1 MKGTILATLRVD
13 ERYSETSCALTLA
26 QVEEISDRLHLAFV
40 VTFFPKYDGYDGK
53 VYNVLVSSD
62 REACRKRFI
71 SAAKTLIEGGK
82 EGLLKE
88 LKDG

>member
-1 MKGTILATLRVD
+1 MKEIILATLKVD
-13 ERYSETSCALTLA
+13 ERYIERSCALVLTR
-26 QVEEISDRLHLAFV
+26 VEETSERTYVGYTVAFCS
-40 VTFFPKYDGYDGK
+40 KNDGK

-71 SAAKTLIEGGK
+71 SAAKTLIEKGK

-88 LKDG
+88 LKGG

>member
-1 MKGTILATLRVD
+1 MKEIILASLKVD
-13 ERYSETSCALTLA
+13 ERYIERSCVLA
-26 QVEEISDRLHLAFV
+26 FTRVEEMSERTYV
-40 VTFFPKYDGYDGK
+40 GYTVALYSKNDGK
-53 VYNVLVSSD
+53 VYNVLVSSN